1 MCHVSTCTLLRSGSS
16 MKHLR
21 NSNLV
26 DPVDL
31 WDVSSVQSSG
41 TFGYM
46 ILNIY
51 IYIYVMILYYLSIP
65 KFTQMQVPKIF
76 LLARET
82 CGYLLVIGVFCEHV
96 TLDPGFCWGVVA
108 RSHFASTP
116 AGRVLA
122 CSILRCK
129 APNCLFLSACG
140 IWDEF
145 VS

>member
-1 MCHVSTCTLLRSGSS
+1 

-31 WDVSSVQSSG
+31 WDVSSVQSSE

-46 ILNIY
+46 NLN

-82 CGYLLVIGVFCEHV
+82 CGYLLVIGVF
-96 TLDPGFCWGVVA
+96 
-108 RSHFASTP
+108 
-116 AGRVLA
+116 
-122 CSILRCK
+122 
-129 APNCLFLSACG
+129 
-140 IWDEF
+140 
-145 VS
+145 VSMSP